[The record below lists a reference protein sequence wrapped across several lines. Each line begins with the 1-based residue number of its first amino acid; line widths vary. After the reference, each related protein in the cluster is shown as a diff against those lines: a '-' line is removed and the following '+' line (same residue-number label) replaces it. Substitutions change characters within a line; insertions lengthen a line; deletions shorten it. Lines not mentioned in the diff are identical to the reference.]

1 MPSPLLKEPLKLVAS
16 VVICTLV
23 GASGSVFTVVGTGS
37 WYEQLTKPWFNP
49 PSWLFGPVWTALYI
63 LMGVAL
69 YLIWM
74 EGLEKPQ
81 VKAAILLFAL
91 QLLLNF
97 LWSYMFFGL
106 QSPLLALA
114 EIAILW
120 LVLLATIIA
129 FFRIRRGAAYLLIP
143 YILWVTFAAYLNYAI
158 YILNPPL

>member
-23 GASGSVFTVVGTGS
+23 GASGSVFTVVGPGS
-37 WYEQLTKPWFNP
+37 WYDQLAKPWFNP

>member
-1 MPSPLLKEPLKLVAS
+1 MSSSLLKDPLKLVVS

-23 GASGSVFTVVGTGS
+23 GASGSFFTMVGPGS
-37 WYEQLTKPWFNP
+37 WYDQLAKPWFNP

-97 LWSYMFFGL
+97 LWSYVFFGL

-158 YILNPPL
+158 FILNPSL

>member
-23 GASGSVFTVVGTGS
+23 GASGSVFTMVGPGS
-37 WYEQLTKPWFNP
+37 WYDQLAKPWFNP